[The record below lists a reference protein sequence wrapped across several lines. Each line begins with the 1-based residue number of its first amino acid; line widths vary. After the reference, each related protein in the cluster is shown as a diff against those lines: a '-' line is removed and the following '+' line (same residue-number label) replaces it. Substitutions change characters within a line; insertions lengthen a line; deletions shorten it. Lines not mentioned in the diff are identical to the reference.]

1 PVINKVDLP
10 AADPE
15 RVKHQIEDI
24 IGIDASD
31 ALMVSAKTGVGVREI
46 LEALVKR
53 IPAPENKADA
63 PLKALIIDSWFD
75 NYLGVNSLVRIKEGR
90 LRRGEKIRVMSSG
103 EEHQADQIGIFT
115 PKRRPGESLGCGQV
129 GLVAAGIK
137 EVNGAPVGDTI

>member
-1 PVINKVDLP
+1 
-10 AADPE
+10 
-15 RVKHQIEDI
+15 
-24 IGIDASD
+24 
-31 ALMVSAKTGVGVREI
+31 
-46 LEALVKR
+46 

-129 GLVAAGIK
+129 GFVAAGIK
-137 EVNGAPVGDTI
+137 EVNGAPVGDTITSARNPAATPLPGFKPLKPRVFAGIFPIDAS